1 MLCLAGRETLA
12 RAGLKQKLH
21 LKIIKHASIRKF
33 KVSPACHVQMSNVS
47 MVKLLSERTSGVPP
61 VIFFHCIQKDM
72 SLLPIQK
79 IVHWPLTPM
88 IYQSSKVWPNW
99 RHDCPPLDT
108 GHCAGYCKH
117 VHGWTLD
124 SVLDVH
130 VPSWMLDISRQG
142 PQIVWRAQ
150 LGKDPT
156 KTHRSIQ
163 IFYPFHKDF
172 LCHKL
177 TNYFWQLT
185 YVFDKS
191 NAEPLKRSTNRE
203 ACIEQTATNEET
215 LEVEYLTGQLCAFY
229 PIQNTLKLSVFNCW
243 S

>member
-1 MLCLAGRETLA
+1 M
-12 RAGLKQKLH
+12 
-21 LKIIKHASIRKF
+21 F
-33 KVSPACHVQMSNVS
+33 KCQMSVWLNFCRSAPLEFLRSFLFIVFKKICRCFLS
-47 MVKLLSERTSGVPP
+47 RKLY
-61 VIFFHCIQKDM
+61 ID
-72 SLLPIQK
+72 
-79 IVHWPLTPM
+79 HWPQWY
-88 IYQSSKVWPNW
+88 ISNQSSKVWPNW

-108 GHCAGYCKH
+108 GHCTGYCKH
-117 VHGWTLD
+117 VHCWTLD
-124 SVLDVH
+124 SVLDVQL
-130 VPSWMLDISRQG
+130 PRWMLDISRQG

-156 KTHRSIQ
+156 KTHRNIQ

-177 TNYFWQLT
+177 TNNFWQLT
-185 YVFDKS
+185 YVFDNS
-191 NAEPLKRSTNRE
+191 NAEPLKSSTNRE